1 MSDEGSPTQE
11 LFASLDGQEFRTYVD
26 FDQAVQAALRAHR
39 SAFPLT
45 YTPRQAIS
53 WARQNGWIKDSN
65 DGLLIEVH

>member
-1 MSDEGSPTQE
+1 MSHEESPTQE
-11 LFASLDGQEFRTYVD
+11 LFASLDGQEFRSYVD
-26 FDQAVQAALRAHR
+26 FDQAVHAALQAHR

-65 DGLLIEVH
+65 DVLVIEVH